1 MESKMTVNNVLVVGG
16 GITGTVLAI
25 ALAQKGVKVVLAER
39 SPEWYGVGHG
49 ITLQGNALGSFN
61 KIGAYAEMAKKGWG
75 FDDLEM
81 FHASG
86 AKLARMPIAKAGGP
100 DLPATMGALRSDI
113 QTVLVDMI
121 HDLGIEV
128 RLGTELVGFEN
139 HEHSVTAEFNNG
151 NKEEFDLIVGA
162 DGIKSSTRKLLGIKE
177 DKKSSGLGIWRVVTT
192 RTPEMDCS
200 GVAYGGEEYK
210 AGYTPISDTLCYA
223 FVLTKPVRPDN
234 GLSDAD
240 EMRRL
245 LSSYHG
251 NFDYIRNNIKDDD
264 YMNFQEIEW
273 LFVEDEP
280 WHKGRVIVTG
290 DAVHA
295 CPPLIAQGGAQC
307 SEDAIL
313 LADYV
318 TREGNMEDLLVA
330 YQERRKPRI
339 KIVVENTLKLA
350 AKEIDPSLPDD
361 PGHIMGS
368 TMAAMAQPA

>member
-39 SPEWYGVGHG
+39 SPVWYGVGHG

-61 KIGAYAEMAKKGWG
+61 KIGAYDKMAEKGCG
-75 FDDLEM
+75 FDDIEM

-86 AKLARMPIAKAGGP
+86 ALIARMPIAKAGGP
-100 DLPATMGALRSDI
+100 ELPATMGALRSDI

-121 HDLGIEV
+121 HDLGVEV
-128 RLGTELVGFEN
+128 RLDTELVGFEN
-139 HEHSVTAEFNNG
+139 HENSVTAEFNNG

-192 RTPEMDCS
+192 RTPEMNCS
-200 GVAYGGEEYK
+200 GMAYGGDEYK

-223 FVLTKPVRPDN
+223 FVLTKPERPDN

-350 AKEIDPSLPDD
+350 AKEIDPSLPGD
-361 PGHIMGS
+361 PGQIMGS
-368 TMAAMAQPA
+368 TMGAMAQPA

>member
-1 MESKMTVNNVLVVGG
+1 
-16 GITGTVLAI
+16 
-25 ALAQKGVKVVLAER
+25 
-39 SPEWYGVGHG
+39 
-49 ITLQGNALGSFN
+49 
-61 KIGAYAEMAKKGWG
+61 
-75 FDDLEM
+75 
-81 FHASG
+81 
-86 AKLARMPIAKAGGP
+86 
-100 DLPATMGALRSDI
+100 
-113 QTVLVDMI
+113 
-121 HDLGIEV
+121 
-128 RLGTELVGFEN
+128 
-139 HEHSVTAEFNNG
+139 
-151 NKEEFDLIVGA
+151 
-162 DGIKSSTRKLLGIKE
+162 
-177 DKKSSGLGIWRVVTT
+177 
-192 RTPEMDCS
+192 
-200 GVAYGGEEYK
+200 
-210 AGYTPISDTLCYA
+210 
-223 FVLTKPVRPDN
+223 VLTKPERPDN

-330 YQERRKPRI
+330 YQERRKPRV